1 MIAIDVARPAR
12 HEDLVA
18 ARFDAHHA
26 RFKAEVGD
34 DDPRVRGILE
44 ALGPIRGR
52 RVLDLGCGKGRFGRI
67 LAGRGARVV
76 GLDVSAAMLA
86 SGERSGLDRV
96 QGSAGRL
103 PFRDASFDAAIAVEV
118 FEHLAPRAVEEACDE
133 LRRVIRPGG
142 WLVLVDKNA
151 LAMNA
156 RRPWL
161 PAAAVK
167 WIDERR
173 GRWMY
178 PPGGPVRERWF
189 RPLAM
194 KRRLSRRF
202 ADVRMRY
209 LLSRDE
215 AGRFPFRAFPC
226 TRLFVLW
233 AARSPGGVG

>member
-1 MIAIDVARPAR
+1 MIAIDMARPSR
-12 HEDLVA
+12 HEALVA
-18 ARFDAHHA
+18 ARFDALHA

-44 ALGPIRGR
+44 AIGPLRGR
-52 RVLDLGCGKGRFGRI
+52 RVLDLGCGKGRFARI
-67 LAGRGARVV
+67 LAARGARVV

-86 SGERSGLDRV
+86 SAGRSGLDRV

-103 PFRDASFDAAIAVEV
+103 PFRDASLDAAIAIEV
-118 FEHLAPRAVEEACDE
+118 FEHLAPRAVEDACDE
-133 LRRVIRPGG
+133 LRRVLRPGG
-142 WLVLVDKNA
+142 RLVLVDKNA
-151 LAMNA
+151 FALNA

-161 PAAAVK
+161 PAAVVK

-173 GRWMY
+173 GLWMY
-178 PPGGPVRERWF
+178 PPGCTVRERWF

-202 ADVRMRY
+202 GDVRMRY
-209 LLSRDE
+209 LLSREE
-215 AGRFPFRAFPC
+215 AGRFPFRALPP

-233 AARSPGGVG
+233 AARSPGGVA